1 MTKRLIKKTEFA
13 EEAGVSRA
21 AVTKACDK
29 ALAAAVVG
37 KLIDIDHPD
46 AVAYIK
52 SKQVKK
58 TPPPAKKPRKA
69 AATPKKKP
77 AKTVAASEPPEPPAE
92 ENERSHFSED
102 DDLKN
107 VLHLTLGEILERH
120 GTSGQFKT
128 FVDAKKT
135 IIDVQTRVVKLAQL
149 EGTLVSRS
157 LVKVGVIDPIDA
169 AHRKLLTDGA
179 KTIARRVTAMTS
191 GGRPLEDCEA
201 FVKDQMSS
209 FIRPMKAKIARSLK
223 GA

>member
-13 EEAGVSRA
+13 EQAGVSRA

-37 KLIDIDHPD
+37 KLVDIDHPD
-46 AVAYIK
+46 AIAYIR

-58 TPPPAKKPRKA
+58 TATPAKKPTKPRKPRTA
-69 AATPKKKP
+69 AKP
-77 AKTVAASEPPEPPAE
+77 KTVAAPEPPDE
-92 ENERSHFSED
+92 GSHFSED
-102 DDLKN
+102 DDLRD

-191 GGRPLEDCEA
+191 GGRSLEDCEA

-209 FIRPMKAKIARSLK
+209 FIRPMKAKVARSLK
-223 GA
+223 SA

>member
-1 MTKRLIKKTEFA
+1 MPKRLIKKTEFA
-13 EEAGVSRA
+13 EQANVSRA

-46 AVAYIK
+46 AIAYIR

-58 TPPPAKKPRKA
+58 TKTPTKKATKPRAKA
-69 AATPKKKP
+69 KP
-77 AKTVAASEPPEPPAE
+77 KTVAAPEPPEPADE
-92 ENERSHFSED
+92 GSHFSED
-102 DDLKN
+102 DDLRD
-107 VLHLTLGEILERH
+107 VLHLTLAEILERH

-135 IIDVQTRVVKLAQL
+135 IVDVQTRVVKLAQL
-149 EGTLVSRS
+149 EGTLVSRD

-179 KTIARRVTAMTS
+179 KTIARRVTAMNS
-191 GGRPLEDCEA
+191 GGRPLEDCED
-201 FVKDQMSS
+201 FVKDQIAS
-209 FIRPMKAKIARSLK
+209 FIRPMKAKVARSLK
-223 GA
+223 SA

>member
-1 MTKRLIKKTEFA
+1 MAKRLIKKTEFA
-13 EEAGVSRA
+13 EQASVSRA

-46 AVAYIK
+46 AIAYIRA
-52 SKQVKK
+52 KQVKK
-58 TPPPAKKPRKA
+58 TPIPTKKPR
-69 AATPKKKP
+69 TV
-77 AKTVAASEPPEPPAE
+77 KTVVAPEPPDE
-92 ENERSHFSED
+92 DDGGSHFSED
-102 DDLKN
+102 DDLRD

-135 IIDVQTRVVKLAQL
+135 IIDVQTKVVKLAQL

-191 GGRPLEDCEA
+191 GGRSLEDCEA

-223 GA
+223 SA